1 MNLARFCVENTGNL
15 LSYSRIAD
23 ILQVNK
29 KMLID
34 YFSCFENAFFIFQ
47 NRFFSWKVK
56 ETIAANKPKK
66 IYLIDHFY
74 KSHMGLRSDIGRV
87 VENIVYLE
95 MKRHYKEVFYWQGKN
110 GVDFIVRS
118 NKVMAFQVSYS
129 NDIAEREAAALIDCS
144 KELKV
149 EGTFIITEDLYK
161 KERVHGVDIC
171 FMPLWL
177 FLLADKGLIEEGK
190 I

>member
-1 MNLARFCVENTGNL
+1 
-15 LSYSRIAD
+15 
-23 ILQVNK
+23 
-29 KMLID
+29 
-34 YFSCFENAFFIFQ
+34 
-47 NRFFSWKVK
+47 
-56 ETIAANKPKK
+56 
-66 IYLIDHFY
+66 
-74 KSHMGLRSDIGRV
+74 
-87 VENIVYLE
+87 
-95 MKRHYKEVFYWQGKN
+95 
-110 GVDFIVRS
+110 
-118 NKVMAFQVSYS
+118 MAFQVSYS